1 MKDRLYQD
9 IDLIQ
14 FYDYDNPWTESFD
27 HFIQWSKDAH
37 NILDLGCGTGTL
49 TIELAK
55 KDKKLL

>member
-9 IDLIQ
+9 IDLVQ

-27 HFIQWSKDAH
+27 HFVRWSKEAH

-55 KDKKLL
+55 KK